1 MTMEEA
7 IPMDRLAKVYLKIR
21 NQIQLLTQDYEKQKA
36 ELESKKNEISKAM
49 RDQMK
54 ALGVKS
60 VNTEFGTVIMSV
72 KTRYTTQDWDAF
84 KEFCI
89 KNESI
94 DFLERRIAQGNMAKW
109 LEANPEDVPP
119 GLNSDSEYAVTVRKP
134 S

>member
-60 VNTEFGTVIMSV
+60 VNTEFGTVIMLSL
-72 KTRYTTQDWDAF
+72 
-84 KEFCI
+84 I
-89 KNESI
+89 HI
-94 DFLERRIAQGNMAKW
+94 
-109 LEANPEDVPP
+109 
-119 GLNSDSEYAVTVRKP
+119 
-134 S
+134 